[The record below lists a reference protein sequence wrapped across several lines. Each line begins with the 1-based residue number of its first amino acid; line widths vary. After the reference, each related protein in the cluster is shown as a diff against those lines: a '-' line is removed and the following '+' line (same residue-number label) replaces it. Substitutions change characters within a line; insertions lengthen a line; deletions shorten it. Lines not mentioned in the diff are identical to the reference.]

1 MLVNGEQHDTI
12 AIMDRG
18 FQYGDGLFETI
29 EVRANQPIF
38 LEQHLKRLNADSKRL
53 YLPQIDVDLLHS
65 EIHQLC
71 QNVGNAVL
79 KIIITRGSGGRGYRQ
94 PDVIQ
99 PTRILSLYPFPDYPK
114 SHYSDGIVAR
124 ICKTRLG
131 LNPDLAGIKH
141 LNRLEQVMARAEW
154 NDAAIHEGIMLDF
167 NGCVIEGTM
176 TNLFYVKNG
185 ELFTASLNL
194 CGIAGIL
201 RGWVFEQM
209 PVIERDFFIDDLRDA
224 DEIFVCNSVIGI
236 WGVAEIRRGSLRE
249 PAEQQFPID
258 KNFVM
263 RVHAVNPYIYHVGKI
278 TQKLQLALE
287 IEKQKQVAY
296 AV

>member
-1 MLVNGEQHDTI
+1 MLVNGEQRDTV

-38 LEQHLKRLNADSKRL
+38 LQQHLKRLNADSQRL
-53 YLPQIDVDLLHS
+53 YLPKLDLDLLRS
-65 EIHQLC
+65 EIQQLC
-71 QNVGNAVL
+71 QNAGHAVL

-99 PTRILSLYPFPDYPK
+99 PTRILSLHPFPDYPQ
-114 SHYSDGIVAR
+114 SYYSDGIVAR
-124 ICKTRLG
+124 VCQTRLG
-131 LNPDLAGIKH
+131 LNPDLAGMKH

-154 NDAAIHEGIMLDF
+154 NDAAIQEGIMLDF
-167 NGCVIEGTM
+167 NGRVIEGTM

-185 ELFTASLNL
+185 QIFTASLNL

-209 PVIERDFFIDDLRDA
+209 PVMEHDFFIDDLCDA

-236 WGVAEIRRGSLRE
+236 WGIRELNG
-249 PAEQQFPID
+249 Q
-258 KNFVM
+258 
-263 RVHAVNPYIYHVGKI
+263 IYSANKI
-278 TQKLQLALE
+278 TQNLQLALE
-287 IEKQKQVAY
+287 NEKQKQVTY